1 MRQHSN
7 QLTLNAVGQQSHSLN
22 DYDWTFANADTQYL
36 THGIHKYP
44 ARMPP
49 QLPAGLFSHFK
60 STGEVSD
67 GDTVYDPFS
76 GSGTTAT
83 EARLRGINAIAND
96 INPFAVEL
104 SKAKSTPLDL
114 DKLDAAMEALLGN
127 LQTRFRNVRAAV
139 DRGEDVLPPELA
151 AEAKQVSTDWFPEPQ
166 LTQLFIV
173 RERLD
178 SLADQFSRDIIR
190 FLRIG
195 LAKCARKV
203 SYQRQGEF
211 KRYRLAPADRTDHN
225 PNVFNEIMTVLR
237 DNRQRMRSFLNV
249 ADPSIHTR
257 IEQADS
263 RNSLEHPSL
272 GLEENC
278 ADIIITSPPYGDHQ
292 TTVAY
297 GEFSTNLS
305 TLAFGE
311 SYDRMVDVDKRGL
324 GGINVER
331 TLSGLRADSESLH
344 SVIEDLKSVEGR
356 SKDALEFFIDFNS
369 VIETIGKIIKP
380 GQPVAWVVANR
391 RMSDVWIP
399 THEIVRELCETAG
412 YTTRAVLPR
421 LIKDKTLPHSNR
433 AGDTMTEEYIVVAS
447 GPEL

>member
-7 QLTLNAVGQQSHSLN
+7 QLTLNAVGQQSHSLE

-60 STGEVSD
+60 SAGEISS

-76 GSGTTAT
+76 GSGTTVT
-83 EARLRGINAIAND
+83 EARLRGINTITND

-104 SKAKSTPLDL
+104 SRAKSTPLDL
-114 DKLDAAMEALLGN
+114 DKLDAAIEELLGD
-127 LQTRFRNVRAAV
+127 LQARFRHAGSAV
-139 DRGEDVLPPELA
+139 DCGEDVLSPDLA
-151 AEAKQVSTDWFPEPQ
+151 AEAEQVSTDWFPEPQ
-166 LTQLFIV
+166 LTQLFVV

-178 SLADQFSRDIIR
+178 ALADQFSTDIIR

-211 KRYRLAPADRTDHN
+211 KRYRLAPADRAAHD
-225 PNVFNEIMTVLR
+225 PNVFNELTTVLR
-237 DNRQRMRSFLNV
+237 DNRQRMRAFLNV
-249 ADPSIHTR
+249 ADPSTDAR
-257 IEQADS
+257 VEQADS
-263 RNSLEHPSL
+263 RNSLENPVL

-311 SYDRMVDVDKRGL
+311 SYERMVDVDKRGL

-331 TLSGLRADSESLH
+331 TLSDLQANSESLH
-344 SVIEDLKSVEGR
+344 SVIEDLKSVGGR
-356 SKDALEFFIDFNS
+356 SKDALEFFIDFNA
-369 VIETIGKIIKP
+369 VIEEVGKIIKP
-380 GQPVAWVVANR
+380 GQPVAWIVANR
-391 RMSDVWIP
+391 RMSDIWIP
-399 THEIVRELCETAG
+399 THEIARELCETAD

-421 LIKDKTLPHSNR
+421 SIKAKTLPHSNR
-433 AGDTMTEEYIVVAS
+433 AGDTMTEEYIVIAS
-447 GPEL
+447 GPE